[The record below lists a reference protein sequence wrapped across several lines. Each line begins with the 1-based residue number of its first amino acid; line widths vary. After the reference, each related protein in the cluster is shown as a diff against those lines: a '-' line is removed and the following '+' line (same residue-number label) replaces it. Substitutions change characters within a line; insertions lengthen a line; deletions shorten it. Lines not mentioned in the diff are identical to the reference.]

1 MARRALLLIS
11 PPVLHAGRW
20 WANRIAN
27 KPHLD
32 SLAGYVRDLA
42 DVRLVEMDTVAG
54 EQQAEQ
60 VSRLDELLPG
70 SVDLVGISC
79 WTSMHYLGA
88 CAVARRVRSLAPH
101 LPIVIGGHHAT
112 AAPDDFTHDLCDWVV
127 RGDGEQPLRALC
139 QQWPRRPAQLTVVE
153 GGVFDQSSSTHID
166 WDRYGRPEARDHAV
180 WVGLSRGCPFQC
192 RFCVEPQRGTASS
205 RYSVDDALSIVE
217 RLARTHAPRV
227 ICFSDPLFGTNRRWT
242 EAFLDGL
249 ERRELPLMFWAETR
263 ADLMTPQLLD
273 RFKRCRFKLDF
284 GLDAASVTMVERME
298 KSPDPRRYLARSREL
313 LQHANAIGLP
323 HGIYLI
329 FNFPGETPATSRQA
343 QQFIDGIALG
353 RRSMSGW
360 LSSGSFFILPGTS
373 AFLRMAENAATYGTK
388 IRHPRWWTEVGDHYG
403 LATDVL
409 PSRAFRGREDQLRA
423 FESWNQGVNDGWVAR
438 YPAEV
443 TEFCQAFYR
452 T

>member
-1 MARRALLLIS
+1 
-11 PPVLHAGRW
+11 
-20 WANRIAN
+20 
-27 KPHLD
+27 
-32 SLAGYVRDLA
+32 
-42 DVRLVEMDTVAG
+42 
-54 EQQAEQ
+54 
-60 VSRLDELLPG
+60 
-70 SVDLVGISC
+70 
-79 WTSMHYLGA
+79 MHYLGA

-153 GGVFDQSSSTHID
+153 GGVFDQSSSAHID

-249 ERRELPLMFWAETR
+249 ERRELPLMFWAENR
-263 ADLMTPQLLD
+263 ADLMTPELLD

-298 KSPDPRRYLARSREL
+298 KSPDAERYLARSREL
-313 LQHANAIGLP
+313 LRHANAIGLP

-343 QQFIDGIALG
+343 QKFIDGIAPGPRIDERVALVRVLLHPARDQRVSSHG
-353 RRSMSGW
+353 RERGHLW
-360 LSSGSFFILPGTS
+360 DEDPPPTLVDGSRRPLRPGHGR
-373 AFLRMAENAATYGTK
+373 AAE
-388 IRHPRWWTEVGDHYG
+388 PR
-403 LATDVL
+403 
-409 PSRAFRGREDQLRA
+409 FRGREDQLRA

-452 T
+452 RSAGETLTDANVDGQLQKIPGWTTPITRSSGGGRSQSPHNGGARNEPWDRRARRHAEARHP

>member
-1 MARRALLLIS
+1 MARRTLLLVS
-11 PPVLHAGRW
+11 PPVLHAERW
-20 WANRIAN
+20 WAPRIAN

-42 DVRLVEMDTVAG
+42 DVQIVEMDTIAG
-54 EQQAEQ
+54 EQQAAQ
-60 VSRLDELLPG
+60 VSRLDALLPG

-79 WTSMHYLGA
+79 WTSLHYLGA
-88 CAVARRVRSLAPH
+88 CAVARRVRSLAPGV
-101 LPIVIGGHHAT
+101 PIVIGGHHAT

-127 RGDGEQPLRALC
+127 RGDGEQALRALC
-139 QQWPRRPAQLTVVE
+139 QEWPGRPVEMKVVE
-153 GGVFDQSSSTHID
+153 GGVFDQSNPDHID
-166 WDRYGRPEARDHAV
+166 WHHYARPQARDHAV
-180 WVGLSRGCPFQC
+180 WVGMSRGCPFQC
-192 RFCVEPQRGTASS
+192 RFCVEPQRGAASS
-205 RYSVDDALSIVE
+205 RYSVEDALSIVE
-217 RLARTHAPRV
+217 RLARTHAPQV
-227 ICFSDPLFGTNRRWT
+227 ICFSDPLFGTSRRWT

-249 ERRELPLMFWAETR
+249 ERRELPQMFWAETR
-263 ADLMTPQLLD
+263 ADLMTPALLE

-298 KSPDPRRYLARSREL
+298 KSPDAERYLARSREL

-343 QQFIDGIALG
+343 QKFIDGVG
-353 RRSMSGW
+353 RGGGSMSGW

-388 IRHPRWWTEVGDHYG
+388 IRHPRWWVEAGDHYG

-409 PSRAFRGREDQLRA
+409 PSRAFRGHEHRLRA
-423 FESWNQGVNDGWVAR
+423 FEGWNQRVNAGWVAR
-438 YPAEV
+438 YPADV

>member
-1 MARRALLLIS
+1 MARRTLLLIS

-60 VSRLDELLPG
+60 VSRLDALLPG

-79 WTSMHYLGA
+79 WTSLHYLGA

-298 KSPDPRRYLARSREL
+298 KSPDPDATWPARVSSCSTPTPSACPTASTSSSTSPARHQPRAVRRNSSSTA
-313 LQHANAIGLP
+313 LP
-323 HGIYLI
+323 
-329 FNFPGETPATSRQA
+329 
-343 QQFIDGIALG
+343 
-353 RRSMSGW
+353 W
-360 LSSGSFFILPGTS
+360 
-373 AFLRMAENAATYGTK
+373 AAD
-388 IRHPRWWTEVGDHYG
+388 R
-403 LATDVL
+403 
-409 PSRAFRGREDQLRA
+409 
-423 FESWNQGVNDGWVAR
+423 
-438 YPAEV
+438 
-443 TEFCQAFYR
+443 
-452 T
+452 